1 MANLYVTQF
10 TKLFKDANGNVIQA
24 GFDNGATISEVVP
37 FTGTSAQSAAFA
49 DDTTFIMVSTDATGF
64 VEFGA
69 NPTAVA
75 TTSARLIADTPI
87 FYGVEAGQK
96 IAAIV

>member
-10 TKLFKDANGNVIQA
+10 TKLFKDANGNVVQA
-24 GFDNGATISEVVP
+24 GFDNGATTSEVVS
-37 FTGTSAQSAAFA
+37 FTTSTQSTAFA
-49 DDTTFIMVSTDATGF
+49 DDTTLIMISSDTTCF